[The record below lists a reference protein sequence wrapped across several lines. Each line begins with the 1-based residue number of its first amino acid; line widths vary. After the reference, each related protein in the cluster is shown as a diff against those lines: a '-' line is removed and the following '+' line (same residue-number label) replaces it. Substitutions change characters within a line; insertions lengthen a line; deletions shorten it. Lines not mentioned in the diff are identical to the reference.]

1 MASQTDGFDRASSEH
16 RSPLVRL
23 PDATRVG
30 GVRLQVSDLHRSL
43 AYYRDV
49 VGLRVVDTSPEVATL
64 GAPASDAALVTLTAV
79 SGTRPVP
86 RRGRFGL
93 FHFAILLPDRASLG
107 RFVAHLASSGVPAGM
122 SDHLVSEAIYLT
134 DPDGLG
140 IEVYADRPRSTWR
153 SMNGQLVMTTD
164 PLAVDDLA
172 SAGAGGTWDGA
183 PAGTTMG
190 HVHLHVGDLAQAA
203 AFYRDVVGF
212 DVTVSNYPGA
222 LFFAAGRYHHHLGT
236 NTWAPGPAATIDQA
250 RLLEW
255 TLVVPSAA
263 AARVIGERLLT
274 AGHDAVANGH
284 DWTVADPWGTP
295 LRIAAAT
302 RLQ

>member
-1 MASQTDGFDRASSEH
+1 MASHTDRLDRVLSDRPSS
-16 RSPLVRL
+16 LVRL
-23 PDATRVG
+23 PDTTRVG
-30 GVRLQVSDLHRSL
+30 GVRLQVSDLSRSL

-49 VGLRVVDTSPEVATL
+49 VGLRVIDVAPDVATL
-64 GAPASDAALVTLTAV
+64 GAPASDAGLITLHAV
-79 SGTRPVP
+79 PGTRPVP
-86 RRGRFGL
+86 RRGTFGL
-93 FHFAILLPDRASLG
+93 FHFAMLLPDRAALG
-107 RFVAHLASSGVPAGM
+107 RFVAHLASIGVPAGM
-122 SDHLVSEAIYLT
+122 SDHKVSEAIYLT

-153 SMNGQLVMTTD
+153 FLDGQLVMTTD
-164 PLAVDDLA
+164 PLDVDDLV

-203 AFYRDVVGF
+203 AFYHEVVGF
-212 DVTVSNYPGA
+212 DITVSNYPGA
-222 LFFAAGRYHHHLGT
+222 LFFAAGGYHHHLGT
-236 NTWAPGPAATIDQA
+236 NIWAPGPAPAVDQA

-263 AARVIGERLLT
+263 EARVIGERLLT
-274 AGHDAVANGH
+274 AGHAAAANGH
-284 DWTVADPWGTP
+284 GWTVADPWGTP

-302 RLQ
+302 